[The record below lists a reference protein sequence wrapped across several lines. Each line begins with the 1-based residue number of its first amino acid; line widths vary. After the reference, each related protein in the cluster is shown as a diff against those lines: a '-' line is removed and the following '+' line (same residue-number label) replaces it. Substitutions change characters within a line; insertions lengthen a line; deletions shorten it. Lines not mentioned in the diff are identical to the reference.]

1 MLLTLMSA
9 LGCWLAISSIVSNC
23 TEQSVLLRHSYFR
36 TKENEKEL
44 STNLRF
50 LEYAGPQWLKGHIY
64 CFRPQRVKVTYRAM
78 PALNSG
84 I

>member
-23 TEQSVLLRHSYFR
+23 TEKSVLLRHSYFR

-50 LEYAGPQWLKGHIY
+50 LEYAGPQWTS
-64 CFRPQRVKVTYRAM
+64 RMVERTYLLLSSAE
-78 PALNSG
+78 S
-84 I
+84 